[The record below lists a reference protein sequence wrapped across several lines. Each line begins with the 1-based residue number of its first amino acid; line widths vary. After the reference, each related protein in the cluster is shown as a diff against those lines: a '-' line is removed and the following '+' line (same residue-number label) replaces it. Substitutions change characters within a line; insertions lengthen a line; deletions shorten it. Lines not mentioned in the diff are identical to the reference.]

1 MDQAEFDIFADQYS
15 SLHAA
20 NIALSGETPGYFAE
34 YKIKDMATE
43 YLKHSN
49 QGRGPPA
56 QGRAP
61 PAVLDFGAGVGNSVP
76 FVRKYLPDAEIICL
90 DVSTKSLEMGQGRF
104 PGQATFLGFDGTR
117 IPLPDASITIAFA
130 ACVFHHIDHDEHVS
144 LLKELR
150 RVLVPS
156 GMAFV
161 FEHNPYNPLTVH
173 AVNTCPFDK
182 NARLISGPAMRHRFR
197 AAGFAAAKI
206 RYRIFLPHSLRR
218 LRPLEKWLTWLPL
231 GAQYYTFAVK

>member
-1 MDQAEFDIFADQYS
+1 MDQAEFDIFADQYT

-20 NIALSGETPGYFAE
+20 NIALSGETPDYFSD

-43 YLKHSN
+43 YLRRSN
-49 QGRGPPA
+49 

-76 FVRKYLPDAEIICL
+76 FVRKYLPDAQITCL
-90 DVSTKSLEMGQGRF
+90 DVSTKSLETGQRRF
-104 PGQATFLGFDGTR
+104 PGQATFLAFDGTR

-130 ACVFHHIDHDEHVS
+130 ACVFHHISPNEHVA
-144 LLKELR
+144 LLKELH
-150 RVLVPS
+150 RVLAPS
-156 GMAFV
+156 GMAFI

-182 NARLISGPAMRHRFR
+182 NARLISAPIMRHRFR
-197 AAGFAAAKI
+197 VAGFSGAQI
-206 RYRIFLPHSLRR
+206 RYRIFFPHFLRG

-231 GAQYYTFAVK
+231 GAQYYVFAAK